1 VPPIQISIESSQQLV
16 LFLSTIG
23 VISSSD
29 AKTII
34 TSSEESNQDAIEA
47 LIHTGLVDEL
57 QICNAIS
64 STYGF
69 ETAHI
74 KSEADVDHEI
84 FDLLPFN
91 FILRNR
97 ILPFREGDS
106 GEIHLAISDN
116 TTINLIS
123 SVKTI
128 INKNIKA
135 VVIPLSDMDS
145 ILSSFEASKP
155 PALRVINDDPLD
167 IMLIE
172 ENDFEASSST
182 VIDFVDSMITE
193 AVNIGVSDIH
203 IEIFK
208 NFARLR
214 YRLDGVLTV
223 VEDVSEELF
232 EFYAAI
238 TTRIKVLAFL
248 DIAERRLPQD
258 GGMSL
263 EMKGRNVDFRVSV
276 LPTGF
281 GERVVLRILDR
292 SAISLSIE
300 KLCLADADE
309 QALIHAVESPQGLV
323 LVTGPTGSGKS
334 TTLYAI
340 LDRINQ
346 VGVNVLTAEDPVEYS
361 IDGVG
366 QVQIKE
372 KIGLTFSAALR
383 SFLRQDPEVI
393 MIGEIRDKETV
404 DIVVKSA
411 LTGHLVLSTLHT
423 NDSVSSISRLLDM
436 GVAPYLVSSALTLV
450 VAQRLVRVVCPDC
463 KTKDIS
469 VTINQLQ
476 GIGFSKDEASTVT
489 PYNGEGCLSC
499 NGLGVKGRRGLY
511 EVLRITN
518 NIKEGILLN
527 KTTIELLRMA
537 QSKDGFKT
545 IQEIGRE
552 MLVNG
557 ELSVAEYQR
566 VIMNF

>member
-1 VPPIQISIESSQQLV
+1 MPPIQISIESSQQLV

-69 ETAHI
+69 ETAHV
-74 KSEADVDHEI
+74 KSEADVDHDV

-97 ILPFREGDS
+97 ILPFRQGDD

-116 TTINLIS
+116 TTINAIS

-135 VVIPLSDMDS
+135 VVIPLSEMDA
-145 ILSSFEASKP
+145 ILASFEALNT
-155 PALRVINDDPLD
+155 PAIKVINDDLDPL
-167 IMLIE
+167 LIE
-172 ENDFEASSST
+172 EDDSEASSST
-182 VIDFVDSMITE
+182 VINFVDAMITE
-193 AVNIGVSDIH
+193 AVNLGVSDIH
-203 IEIFK
+203 IEMFK
-208 NFARLR
+208 TFARLR
-214 YRLDGVLTV
+214 YRLDGVLSV
-223 VEDVSEELF
+223 VEESSEELF
-232 EFYAAI
+232 EYYAAV
-238 TTRIKVLAFL
+238 TTRIKIMTSL

-258 GGMSL
+258 GSMSL

-292 SAISLSIE
+292 SAISLTIE
-300 KLCLADADE
+300 KLCLAEADE
-309 QALIHAVESPQGLV
+309 QALIRAVDSPQGLV

-334 TTLYAI
+334 TTLYAV

-346 VGVNVLTAEDPVEYS
+346 VGVNVMTAEDPIEFS

-404 DIVVKSA
+404 DIAIKSA

-423 NDSVSSISRLLDM
+423 NDSVSSISRLLNM
-436 GVAPYLVSSALTLV
+436 GVPPYLVSSALTLV

-463 KTKDIS
+463 KAKDSS
-469 VTINQLQ
+469 VTIGELQ

-489 PYNGEGCLSC
+489 LYNGEGCSSC

-518 NIKEGILLN
+518 NIKEAILLN
-527 KTTIELLRMA
+527 KTTIELLEIA

-545 IQEIGRE
+545 MQEIGRD
-552 MLVNG
+552 MLVSG
-557 ELSVAEYQR
+557 ELSFAEYQR
-566 VIMNF
+566 VIMVL

>member
-1 VPPIQISIESSQQLV
+1 MPPIQISIESSQQLV
-16 LFLSTIG
+16 LFLSTVG
-23 VISSSD
+23 VISSSE
-29 AKTII
+29 AKSII
-34 TSSEESNQDAIEA
+34 TSSEESKQDAVEA
-47 LIHTGLVDEL
+47 LIHAGLVDEL

-69 ETAHI
+69 ETAHV
-74 KSEADVDHEI
+74 KSEADVDHDV

-97 ILPFREGDS
+97 ILPFRQGDD

-116 TTINLIS
+116 TTINAIS

-128 INKNIKA
+128 INRNIKA
-135 VVIPLSDMDS
+135 VVIPLSEMDA
-145 ILSSFEASKP
+145 ILASFEALNI
-155 PALRVINDDPLD
+155 PAIKIINDDLDPL
-167 IMLIE
+167 LIE
-172 ENDFEASSST
+172 EDDSEASSST
-182 VIDFVDSMITE
+182 VINFVDAMITE
-193 AVNIGVSDIH
+193 AVNLGVSDIH
-203 IEIFK
+203 IEMFK
-208 NFARLR
+208 TFARLR
-214 YRLDGVLTV
+214 YRLDGVLSV
-223 VEDVSEELF
+223 VEESSEELF
-232 EFYAAI
+232 EYYAAV
-238 TTRIKVLAFL
+238 TTRIKIMASL

-258 GGMSL
+258 GSMSL

-292 SAISLSIE
+292 SAISLTIE
-300 KLCLADADE
+300 KLCLAEADE
-309 QALIHAVESPQGLV
+309 QALIQAVDSPQGLV

-334 TTLYAI
+334 TTLYAV

-346 VGVNVLTAEDPVEYS
+346 VGVNVMTAEDPIEFS

-404 DIVVKSA
+404 DIAVKSA

-423 NDSVSSISRLLDM
+423 NDSVSSISRLLNM
-436 GVAPYLVSSALTLV
+436 GVPPYLVSSALTLV

-463 KTKDIS
+463 KAKDSS
-469 VTINQLQ
+469 VTIGELQ

-489 PYNGEGCLSC
+489 LYNGEGCSSC

-527 KTTIELLRMA
+527 KTTIELLEIAR
-537 QSKDGFKT
+537 SKDGFKT
-545 IQEIGRE
+545 MQEIGRD
-552 MLVNG
+552 MLVSG
-557 ELSVAEYQR
+557 ELSFAEYQR
-566 VIMNF
+566 VIMVL